1 MKFNK
6 LSILLIG
13 IGIVAGVV
21 AYYSY
26 QVSIEKINKTSYEFN
41 YFQLRD
47 QAQQDLKNGKIS
59 MSDYCA
65 KGFKEDV
72 KTCDDYKNAHGI
84 K

>member
-1 MKFNK
+1 MKINK
-6 LSILLIG
+6 MLILFIG

-26 QVSIEKINKTSYEFN
+26 QVSTEKINKTSYELN

-59 MSDYCA
+59 MLDYCA

-72 KTCDDYKNAHGI
+72 KSCNDYKNAHGI